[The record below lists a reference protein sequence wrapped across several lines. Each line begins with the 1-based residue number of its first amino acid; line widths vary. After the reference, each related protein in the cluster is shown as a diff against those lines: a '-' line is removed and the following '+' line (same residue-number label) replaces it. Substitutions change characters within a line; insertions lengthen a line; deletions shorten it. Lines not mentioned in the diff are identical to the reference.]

1 VTTRLEV
8 RAVGT
13 TFGGI
18 RAVHD
23 VSFTLGAGERLAII
37 GPNGAGKSTLLDG
50 IAGKTPFTTGC
61 VVLDGAVLPP
71 SRPAQHA
78 LAGIGRTF
86 QRVEVFASMTVAEHL
101 LLTLRAAHGSP
112 RLWRDLRRLTRQT
125 KWETEQIHGTLAA
138 LGLERDASTVV
149 GTLGLGNCR
158 RVEVAR
164 ALIAHPKLLLL
175 DEVSSGLSTTE
186 SAALVATLSGVA
198 AERHMSVIAIE
209 HDLDVVRA
217 IADRVLVMVQ
227 GSVIADG
234 AFDAVMADPLVV
246 AAYLGST
253 A

>member
-1 VTTRLEV
+1 MTARLEV
-8 RAVGT
+8 RAVT
-13 TFGGI
+13 TAFGGI
-18 RAVHD
+18 RAVND
-23 VSFTLGAGERLAII
+23 VSFTLDAGERLSII

-50 IAGKTPFTTGC
+50 IAGKTPFTAGC
-61 VVLDGAVLPP
+61 VLLDGAVLPP
-71 SRPAQHA
+71 NRPARHA

-86 QRVEVFASMTVAEHL
+86 QRVEVFTSMTVAEHL

-125 KWETEQIHGTLAA
+125 KGEAEQINETLEA
-138 LGLERDASTVV
+138 LGLERDAATVV

-164 ALIAHPKLLLL
+164 ALIARPKVLLL
-175 DEVSSGLSTTE
+175 DEVSSGLSTAE
-186 SAALVATLSGVA
+186 SAALVATISALA
-198 AERHMSVIAIE
+198 MERQMSVIAIE

-227 GSVIADG
+227 GSVIANG
-234 AFDAVMADPLVV
+234 TYDAVMADPSVV
-246 AAYLGST
+246 EAYLGSN

>member
-1 VTTRLEV
+1 MTARLEV
-8 RAVGT
+8 RGAT
-13 TFGGI
+13 TAFGGI
-18 RAVHD
+18 RAVND
-23 VSFTLGAGERLAII
+23 VSFTLDAGERLAII

-50 IAGKTPFTTGC
+50 VAGKTPFTSGC
-61 VVLDGAVLPP
+61 VLLDGVVLPP
-71 SRPAQHA
+71 NRPANHA

-86 QRVEVFASMTVAEHL
+86 QRVEVFTSMTVAEHL

-125 KWETEQIHGTLAA
+125 KGEKEQIQETLEA
-138 LGLERDASTVV
+138 LGLERAAATVV

-164 ALIAHPKLLLL
+164 ALIARPRVLLL
-175 DEVSSGLSTTE
+175 DEVSSGLSTAE
-186 SAALVATLSGVA
+186 SAALVATISALA
-198 AERHMSVIAIE
+198 MERQMSVIAIE

-227 GSVIADG
+227 GSVIANG
-234 AFDAVMADPLVV
+234 TYDAVMADPSVV
-246 AAYLGST
+246 EAYLGSN